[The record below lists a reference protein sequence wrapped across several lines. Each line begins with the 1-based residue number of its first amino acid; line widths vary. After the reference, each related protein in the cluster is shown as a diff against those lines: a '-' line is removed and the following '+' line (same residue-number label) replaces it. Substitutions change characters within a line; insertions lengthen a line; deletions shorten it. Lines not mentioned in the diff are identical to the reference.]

1 MGLLDMFSLSNLET
15 VKNLLGD
22 KKEVKIAE
30 VTTHLK
36 GFLYDFQVNS
46 LAGKLIDLKS
56 FVGKKVVIINVASK
70 CGYTPQYEDWQV
82 FHEKYGEKVIVL
94 GFPANNFL
102 SQESG
107 SNGEIASF
115 CQKNYGVT
123 FQMFEKLDV
132 IGDSQH
138 PLFEW
143 LSTKDLNGWNDQAP
157 SWNFCK
163 YVINEKGKLTHFFA
177 SKITPESKDFKQA
190 IGLI

>member
-1 MGLLDMFSLSNLET
+1 MGLLDMFSLGNLET
-15 VKNLLGD
+15 IKNLLSN

-30 VTTHLK
+30 VTAHLK
-36 GFLYDFQVNS
+36 GSLYDFQVNS

-56 FVGKKVVIINVASK
+56 FIGKKVVIINVASK
-70 CGYTPQYEDWQV
+70 CGFTPQYEDWQA
-82 FHEKYGEKVIVL
+82 FHEKYGDRFIIL

-102 SQESG
+102 SQEPG

-132 IGDSQH
+132 IGGSQH

-157 SWNFCK
+157 NWNFCK
-163 YVINEKGKLTHFFA
+163 YVINEKGKLTHFFT
-177 SKITPESKDFKQA
+177 SKITQESKEFKQA

>member
-1 MGLLDMFSLSNLET
+1 MFSLSNLET

-30 VTTHLK
+30 VTAHLK
-36 GFLYDFQVNS
+36 GSLYDFKVNS

-70 CGYTPQYEDWQV
+70 CGYTPQYEDWQS
-82 FHEKYGEKVIVL
+82 FHEKYGDKVIVL

-177 SKITPESKDFKQA
+177 SKITPESTEFKQA